1 MLSPPQVLTCGRD
14 EYTGHGPD
22 NNIPRM
28 TPLPKLQHV
37 AVQQVR
43 DMTYTSEMTS
53 RYSRTSGKLHHI
65 Y

>member
-1 MLSPPQVLTCGRD
+1 MLSPLQVLTCGRGQ
-14 EYTGHGPD
+14 YAGHGHVND
-22 NNIPRM
+22 IPRM
-28 TPLPKLQHV
+28 TPVPKLQHV

-43 DMTYTSEMTS
+43 DTTYTSEMTS